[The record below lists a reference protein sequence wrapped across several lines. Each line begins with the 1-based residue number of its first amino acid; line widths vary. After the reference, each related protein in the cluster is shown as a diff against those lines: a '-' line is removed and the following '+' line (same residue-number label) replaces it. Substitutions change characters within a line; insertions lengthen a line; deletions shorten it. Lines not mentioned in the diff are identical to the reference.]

1 MWQVD
6 NKQATLTNRIQE
18 MEERISGVE
27 DTIEEMD
34 TSVKGNVKYRRILA
48 HNIQEI
54 WNTMKILNLSIIGR
68 EEEESLIKGQENIFN
83 RIIEENFS

>member
-1 MWQVD
+1 LWQVD

-54 WNTMKILNLSIIGR
+54 WNTMKR
-68 EEEESLIKGQENIFN
+68 
-83 RIIEENFS
+83 

>member
-1 MWQVD
+1 MLD
-6 NKQATLTNRIQE
+6 T
-18 MEERISGVE
+18 E
-27 DTIEEMD
+27 DTIEEMK
-34 TSVKGNVKYRRILA
+34 TLIRENAKSKKFLT
-48 HNIQEI
+48 HNIQKI